1 MTTSLATISNIL
13 SPAMSAHDL
22 PAVDMPNK
30 HVQESITEMQSSEF
44 AKTILPLYSGAP
56 VTIYIGSADNKFILP
71 KAILSL
77 RSPYFAAMFERGFNE
92 GIEQTTTLELIDGIV
107 TVRAFE
113 ILIQWLFTG
122 QVTIKEATRGESISV
137 GIEFSRLADMCGVMG
152 TEDQVAERLRV
163 IIRDGRVKD
172 SWSYSAG
179 ELETN
184 TQNITSEH
192 IISASQLPHGHAV
205 RDILAAASVEGYIQ
219 RKSHRFSEECYDIP
233 EFAAD
238 LLLAVK
244 ETLLTLTMGEHTIEF
259 KDPMSEE
266 RFVLYGS
273 LPLDGP
279 ENQGWR

>member
-1 MTTSLATISNIL
+1 
-13 SPAMSAHDL
+13 
-22 PAVDMPNK
+22 
-30 HVQESITEMQSSEF
+30 
-44 AKTILPLYSGAP
+44 
-56 VTIYIGSADNKFILP
+56 
-71 KAILSL
+71 
-77 RSPYFAAMFERGFNE
+77 
-92 GIEQTTTLELIDGIV
+92 
-107 TVRAFE
+107 
-113 ILIQWLFTG
+113 
-122 QVTIKEATRGESISV
+122 
-137 GIEFSRLADMCGVMG
+137 MG

-163 IIRDGRVKD
+163 IIRDGPVKD

-184 TQNITSEH
+184 TQYITSEH

-205 RDILAAASVEGYIQ
+205 REILATASVEGYIQ

-244 ETLLTLTMGEHTIEF
+244 KTLLTLTMGGHTIEF
-259 KDPMSEE
+259 KDPISEE